1 MATNRLLFETQK
13 YLTEIPQQIPTKGFC
28 HSQNH
33 ICLIPDNQAASYLAP
48 ILIVKQTSQLKI
60 RHNFLSKDG
69 LSRILLKLWQIE
81 VPGKDHV
88 ESYLRDQ
95 YRRNF
100 RLNSIKNMLN
110 AIASFLV
117 LVQQDG
123 KNCLEEITRADLG
136 AFIEHMQDR
145 GLKASTVRTRLE
157 SLKGFIRYQVDKG
170 VISSDVLLRRMIIKV
185 PDPLPK
191 AMEMEDE
198 AKLLSVIDDIRNRAM
213 IVMLL
218 RTGMRIGELL
228 NTQVGDVNLVERK
241 IEIWEAQKS
250 RVGRVVY
257 FSDDARDALKAWYYQ
272 RDPQKPFVFYA
283 MGRDTLTYAGARVM
297 FCKYLEKANLSH
309 KGYTLHCLRHTNAS
323 SLLNAGIPLECL
335 RELLGHH
342 SVEATRR
349 YARLTN
355 RTREKEY
362 FKAMGKIER
371 GEIDGYYKL
380 DLELQEILEKKK
392 LLSQNSK
399 KLHEQS

>member
-1 MATNRLLFETQK
+1 M
-13 YLTEIPQQIPTKGFC
+13 
-28 HSQNH
+28 
-33 ICLIPDNQAASYLAP
+33 
-48 ILIVKQTSQLKI
+48 
-60 RHNFLSKDG
+60 
-69 LSRILLKLWQIE
+69 
-81 VPGKDHV
+81 

-110 AIASFLV
+110 AIVSFLV

-123 KNCLEEITRADLG
+123 KNFLEEITRADLG

-157 SLKGFIRYQVDKG
+157 SLKGFIRYQVENG

-185 PDPLPK
+185 PDSLPK

-213 IVMLL
+213 IVLLL

-228 NTQVGDVNLVERK
+228 NTKVCDVNLVERK

-257 FSDDARDALKAWYYQ
+257 FSDDARDALTAWYQ
-272 RDPQKPFVFYA
+272 KRDSQKPFIFYG
-283 MGRDTLTYAGARVM
+283 MGRDKLTYAGARVM
-297 FCKYLEKANLSH
+297 FCKYLEKANLLH

-355 RTREKEY
+355 RTRENEY
-362 FKAMGKIER
+362 FKAMGKIA
-371 GEIDGYYKL
+371 
-380 DLELQEILEKKK
+380 LQRNLI
-392 LLSQNSK
+392 
-399 KLHEQS
+399 

>member
-1 MATNRLLFETQK
+1 MATNRLSLETQK
-13 YLTEIPQQIPTKGFC
+13 YLTAIPQQIPTKDIS

-33 ICLIPDNQAASYLAP
+33 TCLNPDNQSGCYLQR
-48 ILIVKQTSQLKI
+48 ILIVKQNSQLKD
-60 RHNFLSKDG
+60 RRSFLPKDG
-69 LSRILLKLWQIE
+69 LSGILLKLWQIE

-88 ESYLRDQ
+88 ECYLRDQ
-95 YRRNF
+95 YRRNL
-100 RLNSIKNMLN
+100 RLNSIKNTLT

-136 AFIEHMQDR
+136 AFIEHMQDL
-145 GLKASTVRTRLE
+145 GLKASTVSTKLN
-157 SLKGFIRYQVDKG
+157 SLKAFIRYQVEKG
-170 VISSDVLLRRMIIKV
+170 VILSDVLLKRMIIKV
-185 PDPLPK
+185 PDSLPK

-213 IVMLL
+213 IVLLL

-228 NTQVGDVNLVERK
+228 NTQVRDVNLVERK

-250 RVGRVVY
+250 RIGRVVY
-257 FSDDARDALKAWYYQ
+257 FSDDARDALKAWYRK
-272 RDPQKPFVFYA
+272 RDLQKQFVFYA
-283 MGRDTLTYAGARVM
+283 MGRDTLTYAGARDM
-297 FCKYLEKANLSH
+297 FCKYLEKANLTH

-335 RELLGHH
+335 RELLGHN
-342 SVEATRR
+342 SVEVTRR

-380 DLELQEILEKKK
+380 DLELQEILKKKK
-392 LLSQNSK
+392 LLSQNGK
-399 KLHEQS
+399 KLYEQS